1 MKLTIEIPEVM
12 EETLH
17 RQLGQDL
24 GQAAKEAMAVAW
36 YQAEKLSI
44 GQVAEFLGISIYEA
58 EGLMKQHHVDAPYAL
73 ADFEKDKNTFRRVL
87 GS

>member
-12 EETLH
+12 EKTLQ

-24 GQAAKEAMAVAW
+24 GQAAKESLAIAW
-36 YQAEKLSI
+36 YQTEKLSI
-44 GQVAEFLGISIYEA
+44 GQVAEFLDISVYEA
-58 EGLMKQHHVDAPYAL
+58 EGLMKRHQIAAPHAITDYEQ
-73 ADFEKDKNTFRRVL
+73 DRNTLNRVL